1 MGDPVKRET
10 ITVSKIIKSVCCSYD
25 ANLKLMAIKDAK
37 KKQQLHCGTEI
48 THCGTECTTVIYY
61 CLWLQIIL
69 RFQLMPNF
77 SFPH

>member
-1 MGDPVKRET
+1 MDDPIKRKT
-10 ITVSKIIKSVCCSYD
+10 ITASKLIKPVCCSYD
-25 ANLKLMAIKDAK
+25 ANFKLMVIKNAE

-48 THCGTECTTVIYY
+48 TQCGTECTTVIYY
-61 CLWLQIIL
+61 CLWLQIIP